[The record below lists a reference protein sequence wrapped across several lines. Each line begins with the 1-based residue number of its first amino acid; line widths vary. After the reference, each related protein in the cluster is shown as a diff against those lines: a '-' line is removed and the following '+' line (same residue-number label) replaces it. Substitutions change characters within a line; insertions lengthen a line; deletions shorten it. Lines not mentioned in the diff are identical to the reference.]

1 MKNLYMNNQEVS
13 VVFTKFDIYVFFIL
27 EVVNVEIMQYVLI
40 VNISQ

>member
-13 VVFTKFDIYVFFIL
+13 VVFTKFDIYVLFIL
-27 EVVNVEIMQYVLI
+27 EVVNVEIMQYDLI

>member
-13 VVFTKFDIYVFFIL
+13 VVFTKFDIYVLFIL

>member
-1 MKNLYMNNQEVS
+1 MNNQEVC

-40 VNISQ
+40 ENISQ